1 MAAVPDCT
9 SEAGYVSGQKAKA
22 TPRNSAVDSATGTA
36 PQHQTGPV
44 SSLRSSSASHAQPEH
59 PQLAPYAPV
68 IERATDE
75 VQVGVDPDTALVFR
89 GTQFR
94 TLLNL
99 LDGSSPT
106 SAIQRGGRVAGLT
119 SGQVTGALEALAA
132 AGLLRGSGS
141 APYTDSTSPRVR
153 LIGAGAVGH
162 QLARLLLVSGVGSL
176 YVYDNEPPNLVL
188 YSAAGVLPSRAEA
201 LRSALA
207 DVGSTA
213 SSTQRIST
221 LSHWSKPEMTSLDL
235 TLVATDRPEPDRV
248 ITEHLVRNDQPH
260 LVVRCWGNGVSVGPL
275 VVPGKTSCVRC
286 ADLSRSDAD
295 PLWPVVLRQLSRL
308 QIETPATLLAW
319 AASIAA
325 AQSLAFLHGE
335 LPESAGSTLELTWPN
350 FVTRLRR
357 WPAHRNCG
365 CSWLRHTEW
374 GP

>member
-1 MAAVPDCT
+1 VEPGGASPKD
-9 SEAGYVSGQKAKA
+9 QKKL
-22 TPRNSAVDSATGTA
+22 AVDSASGVA

-44 SSLRSSSASHAQPEH
+44 NSLQSTSASPARLEH

-68 IERATDE
+68 IPRATDE
-75 VQVGVDPDTALVFR
+75 VQVGIDPDTALVFR
-89 GTQFR
+89 GPEFS

-99 LDGSSPT
+99 LDGSSPI
-106 SAIQRGGRVAGLT
+106 SAIQRGGRAAGLT
-119 SGQVTGALEALAA
+119 SDQVTGALEALAA
-132 AGLLRGSGS
+132 AGLLGESGS
-141 APYTDSTSPRVR
+141 APYTNSTSPRVR
-153 LIGAGAVGH
+153 LIGAGSVGY
-162 QLARLLLVSGVGSL
+162 QLAQLLMVSGVGSL
-176 YVYDNEPPNLVL
+176 YVYDNEPPNPAL

-207 DVGSTA
+207 EVGSFV
-213 SSTQRIST
+213 SSAQGIST
-221 LSHWSKPEMTSLDL
+221 LSHWSKPETTPLDL
-235 TLVATDRPEPDRV
+235 TIVATDRPEPDRV
-248 ITEHLVRNDQPH
+248 ITEHLVRNDEPH

-295 PLWPVVLRQLSRL
+295 PRWPVVLRQLSRL
-308 QIETPATLLAW
+308 QIDTPPTLLAW
-319 AASIAA
+319 AASVAA
-325 AQSLAFLHGE
+325 AQSLAFLRGE
-335 LPESAGSTLELTWPN
+335 LPESAGSTMELNWPH

>member
-1 MAAVPDCT
+1 
-9 SEAGYVSGQKAKA
+9 
-22 TPRNSAVDSATGTA
+22 VDSAAGTA

-44 SSLRSSSASHAQPEH
+44 NSLQTTSRSHAQLEH

-68 IERATDE
+68 IQRATDE
-75 VQVGVDPDTALVFR
+75 VQVGIDPDTALVFR
-89 GTQFR
+89 GPGFR

-106 SAIQRGGRVAGLT
+106 SAIKRGGRAAGLT
-119 SGQVTGALEALAA
+119 SDQVIAALEALAA
-132 AGLLRGSGS
+132 AGLLRESGS

-153 LIGAGAVGH
+153 LIGAGAVGC
-162 QLARLLLVSGVGSL
+162 QLSRLLLVSGLGRL
-176 YVYDNEPPNLVL
+176 YVYDNEPPDLAL
-188 YSAAGVLPSRAEA
+188 YSTAGVLPSRSEA

-207 DVGSTA
+207 DVGSSV
-213 SSTQRIST
+213 SSAQRIST
-221 LSHWSKPEMTSLDL
+221 LSHWSKPETTPLDL
-235 TLVATDRPEPDRV
+235 TIIATDRPEPDRV
-248 ITEHLVRNDQPH
+248 ISEHLVGNDEPH

-275 VVPGKTSCVRC
+275 VVPGKTSCLRC
-286 ADLSRSDAD
+286 ADLCRTDAD

-308 QIETPATLLAW
+308 QIETPPTLLAW

-335 LPESAGSTLELTWPN
+335 LPESAGSTMELTWPH

>member
-1 MAAVPDCT
+1 M
-9 SEAGYVSGQKAKA
+9 
-22 TPRNSAVDSATGTA
+22 A

-44 SSLRSSSASHAQPEH
+44 NYLQSTSTSPARLEH

-68 IERATDE
+68 IQRATDE
-75 VQVGVDPDTALVFR
+75 VQVGIDPDTALVFR
-89 GTQFR
+89 GPGFS

-99 LDGSSPT
+99 LDGSIPT
-106 SAIQRGGRVAGLT
+106 SAIQRGGGAAGLT
-119 SGQVTGALEALAA
+119 SDQVTGALEALAA
-132 AGLLRGSGS
+132 AGLLRESGS

-153 LIGAGAVGH
+153 LIGAGAVGY
-162 QLARLLLVSGVGSL
+162 QLARLLLASGLGSL
-176 YVYDNEPPNLVL
+176 YVYDNEPPNLAL

-207 DVGSTA
+207 DVGSIV
-213 SSTQRIST
+213 SSGQRIST
-221 LSHWSKPEMTSLDL
+221 LSHWSKPETTPLDL
-235 TLVATDRPEPDRV
+235 TIVATDRPEPDRV
-248 ITEHLVRNDQPH
+248 ITEHLVRNDEPH

-275 VVPGKTSCVRC
+275 VVPGRTSCMRC

-308 QIETPATLLAW
+308 QIDTPPTLLAW
-319 AASIAA
+319 AASVAA

-335 LPESAGSTLELTWPN
+335 LPESAGSTLELNWPHLI
-350 FVTRLRR
+350 TRLRR

>member
-1 MAAVPDCT
+1 MPLG
-9 SEAGYVSGQKAKA
+9 SRHKPK
-22 TPRNSAVDSATGTA
+22 PRNSAVDSAASTA

-44 SSLRSSSASHAQPEH
+44 SSVRSTSTSHAQFEH

-68 IERATDE
+68 IQRATEE

-89 GTQFR
+89 GPGFR

-99 LDGSSPT
+99 FDGSSHT
-106 SAIQRGGRVAGLT
+106 SAIQHDGRAAGLT
-119 SGQVTGALEALAA
+119 SDQVTAAVEALAA
-132 AGLLRGSGS
+132 AELLRESGS

-153 LIGAGAVGH
+153 LIGAGEVGY
-162 QLARLLLVSGVGSL
+162 QLAQLLLVSGVGSL
-176 YVYDNEPPNLVL
+176 YVYDNEAPNLAL
-188 YSAAGVLPSRAEA
+188 YPAAGVLPTRAEA

-213 SSTQRIST
+213 SSAQGVST
-221 LSHWSKPEMTSLDL
+221 LSHWSKPETTPLDL
-235 TLVATDRPEPDRV
+235 TIVATDRPEPDRV
-248 ITEHLVRNDQPH
+248 ITEHLVRNDEPH

-275 VVPGKTSCVRC
+275 VIPGKTSCVRC

-308 QIETPATLLAW
+308 QIETPPTLLAW
-319 AASIAA
+319 AASVAV

-335 LPESAGSTLELTWPN
+335 LPESAGSTMELTWPH

-365 CSWLRHTEW
+365 CSWLGHTEW

>member
-1 MAAVPDCT
+1 MAP
-9 SEAGYVSGQKAKA
+9 E
-22 TPRNSAVDSATGTA
+22 
-36 PQHQTGPV
+36 HHTGPV
-44 SSLRSSSASHAQPEH
+44 NSLRSTSTSHAQLEH
-59 PQLAPYAPV
+59 PQLAPYARV
-68 IERATDE
+68 IQRATDE

-89 GTQFR
+89 GSGFR
-94 TLLNL
+94 TLLDL

-106 SAIQRGGRVAGLT
+106 SAIQHSCRAAGLT
-119 SGQVTGALEALAA
+119 SEQVTGALQALGA
-132 AGLLRGSGS
+132 AGLLREFGS
-141 APYTDSTSPRVR
+141 APYIDSALPRVR
-153 LIGAGAVGH
+153 LIGAGAVGY
-162 QLARLLLVSGVGSL
+162 QVARLLVVSGLGSL
-176 YVYDNEPPNLVL
+176 YVYDNELPDLAL

-207 DVGSTA
+207 DVCSTA
-213 SSTQRIST
+213 SSAQRIST
-221 LSHWSKPEMTSLDL
+221 VSHWSKPETTPLDL
-235 TLVATDRPEPDRV
+235 TIVATDRPEPDRV

-275 VVPGKTSCVRC
+275 VVPGRTSCVRC

-308 QIETPATLLAW
+308 QIETPPTLLAW
-319 AASIAA
+319 VASIAA
-325 AQSLAFLHGE
+325 AQSLAFLRGE
-335 LPESAGSTLELTWPN
+335 LPESAGSTLELSWPH

>member
-1 MAAVPDCT
+1 MALD
-9 SEAGYVSGQKAKA
+9 
-22 TPRNSAVDSATGTA
+22 
-36 PQHQTGPV
+36 HQTGPV
-44 SSLRSSSASHAQPEH
+44 NSLQSTSTSHAKLER

-68 IERATDE
+68 IQRATDE

-89 GTQFR
+89 GSGFR

-106 SAIQRGGRVAGLT
+106 SAIERSCRAAGLT
-119 SGQVTGALEALAA
+119 NDQVTAALQALGA
-132 AGLLRGSGS
+132 AGLLGEFGS
-141 APYTDSTSPRVR
+141 APYTDSASPRVR
-153 LIGAGAVGH
+153 LIGAGAVGY
-162 QLARLLLVSGVGSL
+162 QLARLLVVSVVGSL
-176 YVYDNEPPNLVL
+176 YVYDNEPPDLTL

-207 DVGSTA
+207 DVCSSA
-213 SSTQRIST
+213 SNAQGIST
-221 LSHWSKPEMTSLDL
+221 LSHWSKPETTPVDL
-235 TLVATDRPEPDRV
+235 TIVATDRPEPDRV
-248 ITEHLVRNDQPH
+248 ITEDLVRNDEPH

-308 QIETPATLLAW
+308 QIETPPTLLAW

-335 LPESAGSTLELTWPN
+335 LPESAGSTLELSWPH

-365 CSWLRHTEW
+365 CSWFRHTEW